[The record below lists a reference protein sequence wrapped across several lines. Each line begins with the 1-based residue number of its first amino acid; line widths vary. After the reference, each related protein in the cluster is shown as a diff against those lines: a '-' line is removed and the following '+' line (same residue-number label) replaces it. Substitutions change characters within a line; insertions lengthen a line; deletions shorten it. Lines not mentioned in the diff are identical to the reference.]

1 MCSTRARLWVTN
13 FCHRMAQKGQIILKA
28 RGTIV
33 VSDNIQYFSKQ
44 KNDKFKSLNS
54 YPEAWTETQ
63 GLSVIVLK
71 KKKKT
76 TTLPLY
82 SHKAEIIG
90 IIFIDWFCR
99 LLNYKLVVFTTS
111 SVFLC
116 ENQAQL

>member
-1 MCSTRARLWVTN
+1 
-13 FCHRMAQKGQIILKA
+13 MAQKGQIILKA

-71 KKKKT
+71 KKKQQQ
-76 TTLPLY
+76 LFPCI
-82 SHKAEIIG
+82 AI
-90 IIFIDWFCR
+90 
-99 LLNYKLVVFTTS
+99 KLKS
-111 SVFLC
+111 S
-116 ENQAQL
+116 E